1 MLNNKRGVSE
11 VIVTVLILLLII
23 AAVAILWVVIG
34 GFVRSSTERI
44 SLGVNAINL
53 EIVQNSLKYKPSGDL
68 EFKVKRNTGGG
79 NMSSVKVL
87 IEDESG
93 QQVSYNYEQP
103 ISELETRNV
112 LVPAA
117 SIASLGVISKVS
129 IAPIVKGDSGKEY
142 PGDVIDDANPGKGFV
157 SSEGLVLYMPFD
169 EDAKD
174 KSGNGNDGVLFGD
187 TKLDS
192 GKIGQAYKFDGNGD
206 YINISNIKGFSTQQ
220 VSVVAWVYPTA
231 YNTATGFNHI
241 INKGPSPGYLLYGPM
256 TGGGTYFNVNG
267 IGTSA
272 QILNLNN
279 FCFNC

>member
-142 PGDVIDDANPGKGFV
+142 PGDVIDDANPGKGLFWPR
-157 SSEGLVLYMPFD
+157 PFRRD
-169 EDAKD
+169 
-174 KSGNGNDGVLFGD
+174 
-187 TKLDS
+187 
-192 GKIGQAYKFDGNGD
+192 
-206 YINISNIKGFSTQQ
+206 
-220 VSVVAWVYPTA
+220 
-231 YNTATGFNHI
+231 
-241 INKGPSPGYLLYGPM
+241 
-256 TGGGTYFNVNG
+256 
-267 IGTSA
+267 
-272 QILNLNN
+272 
-279 FCFNC
+279 C